1 MALWGN
7 NDNIGVS
14 SVNAL
19 ANQGSGLGIITV
31 TSAGAVTGGIGVC
44 TFTNLTAGNVI
55 SLGLGQTSGFGVII
69 SIASSTSMTISTS
82 AVDKRDW
89 NAGKN
94 YTTRYMIF
102 SEQPKSTDTDP
113 AFAPSSA
120 DNQRG
125 YNAKVFAVAAGN
137 LGNDANGN
145 DSGRS
150 PYLNAVAHGGW
161 VGVTSY
167 TDMHGNLRI
176 KAETLVAASG
186 ITTGNRA
193 YPIA

>member
-19 ANQGSGLGIITV
+19 ANVGSGLGIITV

-44 TFTNLTAGNVI
+44 TFTNLTAGQVI
-55 SLGLGQTSGFGVII
+55 TLGLGQTSGFGVII

-89 NAGKN
+89 NAGRN

-102 SEQPKSTDTDP
+102 SQQPKSTDTDP

-120 DNQRG
+120 NDQRG

-137 LGNDANGN
+137 LGNDANGA

-150 PYLNAVAHGGW
+150 AYLNAVAHGGW

>member
-19 ANQGSGLGIITV
+19 ANVGSGLGIITV

>member
-19 ANQGSGLGIITV
+19 ANVGSGLGIVTV

-44 TFTNLTAGNVI
+44 TFTNLSEGQVI
-55 SLGLGQTSGFGVII
+55 TLGLGQTSGFGVIT
-69 SIASSTSMTISTS
+69 SIASSTSMTISTT
-82 AVDKRDW
+82 AVDNRDW
-89 NAGKN
+89 NAGN
-94 YTTRYMIF
+94 DYTTRYMIF
-102 SEQPKSTDTDP
+102 SEQPKAPDTDP

-120 DNQRG
+120 DDQRG
-125 YNAKVFAVAAGN
+125 YNTKVFAVTDGI
-137 LGNDANGN
+137 LGEPG
-145 DSGRS
+145 GRS
-150 PYLNAVAHGGW
+150 DYLDAVSHGGW

-176 KAETLVAASG
+176 KTETLVAMSG
-186 ITTGNRA
+186 ISTGNRD

>member
-120 DNQRG
+120 DDQRG

>member
-19 ANQGSGLGIITV
+19 ANVGSGLGIVTV

-44 TFTNLTAGNVI
+44 TFTNLSEGQVI
-55 SLGLGQTSGFGVII
+55 TLGLGQTSGFGVIT
-69 SIASSTSMTISTS
+69 SIASSTSMSITTT
-82 AVDKRDW
+82 AVDNRDW
-89 NAGKN
+89 NAGN
-94 YTTRYMIF
+94 DYTTRYMIF

-120 DNQRG
+120 GDQRTF
-125 YNAKVFAVAAGN
+125 NAKVFAVAAGN
-137 LGNDANGN
+137 LGDDAEG
-145 DSGRS
+145 DDDGRS
-150 PYLNAVAHGGW
+150 AYLNAVAHGGW

-186 ITTGNRA
+186 ISTGNRA